1 MKSIRSAFL
10 WSLGGIYFFGLF
22 FIVASALLF
31 FNPRTIYPA
40 VRILTRLQLLV
51 MGLRLKIHG
60 YQNFDPRR
68 SYLIMGNHE
77 SLFDLFA
84 IPAAMP
90 MRFVA
95 IEAAYHFSLPLW
107 GYLIK
112 KWGNIPILRHDLSK
126 AIASLDQ
133 AASVLQSGI
142 SIVLLPEGHRTLT
155 GKIGEFKK
163 GPFHLALATRAD
175 ILPFA
180 LSGLFEYCSKQ
191 GWHLIPQTARVIF
204 GEPIPYDTFK
214 DDPIEE
220 IQRKVRERIIIL
232 KQMSDRL

>member
-1 MKSIRSAFL
+1 MKSIRSALL
-10 WSLGGIYFFGLF
+10 WSLGGICFFGIFLF
-22 FIVASALLF
+22 VASALLF
-31 FNPRTIYPA
+31 FSSRTIYPA
-40 VRILTRLQLLV
+40 VRILARLQLLV
-51 MGLRLKIHG
+51 MGLRLNIRG

-77 SLFDLFA
+77 SLFDLLA
-84 IPAAMP
+84 IPAAIP
-90 MRFVA
+90 MHVVA

-107 GYLIK
+107 GYLVK
-112 KWGNIPILRHDLSK
+112 KWGVIPIHRHDLAK

-133 AASVLQSGI
+133 AAAVLQSGI
-142 SIVLLPEGHRTLT
+142 SIVVLPEGHRTLT

-163 GPFHLALATRAD
+163 GPFHLALAARAD

-191 GWHLIPQTARVIF
+191 GWHLIPQKARVIF

-214 DDPIEE
+214 DDPVEE
-220 IQRKVRERIIIL
+220 IQREVRARIISL
-232 KQMSDRL
+232 KQAADNL